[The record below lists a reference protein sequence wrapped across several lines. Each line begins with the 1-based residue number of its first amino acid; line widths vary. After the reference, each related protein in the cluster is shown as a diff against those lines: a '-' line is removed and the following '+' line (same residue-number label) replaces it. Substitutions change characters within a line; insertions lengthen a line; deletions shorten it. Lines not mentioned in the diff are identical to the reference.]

1 MGAVDDPRHVIDGG
15 NLFLFEQRQKL
26 LILSRVGTC
35 CATANN
41 RGGEHYRSANQS
53 VCEAGDA
60 GVHGRISIL
69 LCHLLDISLNRHQA
83 VTVEASGACNDG
95 YRNWL

>member
-41 RGGEHYRSANQS
+41 RGGQHYRSANQS

-60 GVHGRISIL
+60 GAHGRISISSESPAR
-69 LCHLLDISLNRHQA
+69 HLIES
-83 VTVEASGACNDG
+83 TPSGNSG
-95 YRNWL
+95 GVWRLQ